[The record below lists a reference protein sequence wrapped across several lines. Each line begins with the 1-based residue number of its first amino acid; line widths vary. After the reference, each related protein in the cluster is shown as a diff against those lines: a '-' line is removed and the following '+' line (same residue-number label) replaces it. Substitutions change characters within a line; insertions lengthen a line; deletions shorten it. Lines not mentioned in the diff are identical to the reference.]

1 MGLCPF
7 HNEKTASFSVDLEAG
22 LYYCFGCHK
31 GGSVITFI
39 REIEG
44 LDFQDTVRFLAK
56 RAGMELPE
64 EDAREA
70 VREAFAKMAP
80 NGGWIF
86 SGGVYTLDR
95 TDPKVQQVNGWI
107 VDEAQKLST
116 EVYK

>member
-1 MGLCPF
+1 MRKYDILFTPTKIGKVEIK
-7 HNEKTASFSVDLEAG
+7 NR
-22 LYYCFGCHK
+22 FGRQLIIS
-31 GGSVITFI
+31 GGF
-39 REIEG
+39 E
-44 LDFQDTVRFLAK
+44 FKPQDINAVT
-56 RAGMELPE
+56 E